1 MRKNHILRHMRFKM
15 INFGFQNPTHMYM
28 REGCLIKL
36 IVFLKKFW
44 QFKTLKMTFFSPLH
58 SLVSIGKTTHRPV
71 EKKGLDEN
79 F

>member
-1 MRKNHILRHMRFKM
+1 MRKNHILRHKRFNDEFWIPKS
-15 INFGFQNPTHMYM
+15 NTHM

-36 IVFLKKFW
+36 KVFLKKFW
-44 QFKTLKMTFFSPLH
+44 QFKALKMTFFSPLH

>member
-1 MRKNHILRHMRFKM
+1 
-15 INFGFQNPTHMYM
+15 M

-44 QFKTLKMTFFSPLH
+44 QFKALKMTFFSPLH